1 MATKFIPLDEAAK
14 MLGIPADELKEMGQ
28 KGEIHALRD
37 GPSLK
42 FKPEEI
48 SRVAEER
55 GITLGT
61 AGSSADE
68 NVEFDAPGLLAVES
82 SDLDLSSEGKEP
94 DGAPTAIG
102 TAEDLAGLLGGSG
115 ISLDSEGKKPA
126 GGPGKTKGAKPTGS
140 GSQVDLDA
148 DGGSAVNIGGES
160 SADVLSG
167 SDVASRKASG
177 SRTGE
182 LGSDEGELGMASDL
196 TLSDDEELALGG
208 ESKPAAGEGGG
219 DDLAL
224 GDEDELVLDGGS
236 DVTRGAGDT
245 GINLISTSDSG
256 LNLEEVPLDLAGSA
270 VGTLE
275 LPEDDEV
282 QLDDLDAG
290 PDEATKLRADE
301 EFQLEPA
308 GAGAAEDAED
318 SGSQVIAL
326 EDSEAF
332 ATPAGAVA
340 TGEEAVLGATGDELE
355 GALAAEEA
363 QPVMAGAAMV
373 YAPLPEMPY
382 SVWNVLSLLG
392 ILVVLTLTGMLMTD
406 LVRNMWTWDQ
416 TFSATTPVM
425 DTLVRMFGLEP

>member
-14 MLGIPADELKEMGQ
+14 MLGIPADELKEMGK

-48 SRVAEER
+48 SRMAEER
-55 GITLGT
+55 GITLSE

-68 NVEFDAPGLLAVES
+68 NVEFEAPGLGVES

-102 TAEDLAGLLGGSG
+102 TAEDLADLLGGSG
-115 ISLDSEGKKPA
+115 VSLDNAGKKAA
-126 GGPGKTKGAKPTGS
+126 GGPGKAKGAKPAGS
-140 GSQVDLDA
+140 SSAVDLDA
-148 DGGSAVNIGGES
+148 GGGSAVNIGGES

-182 LGSDEGELGMASDL
+182 LGSDVGDLGMASDL
-196 TLSDDEELALGG
+196 TLSEDQELALGG
-208 ESKPAAGEGGG
+208 EGKPAGGEGGG

-290 PDEATKLRADE
+290 PDEATRLRADE

-308 GAGAAEDAED
+308 GAAAAEDAED

-332 ATPAGAVA
+332 ATQAGAV
-340 TGEEAVLGATGDELE
+340 EEAVIGATGDELE

-363 QPVMAGAAMV
+363 QPVMAGGAMV

-425 DTLVRMFGLEP
+425 DALVRLFGLEP